1 MGRRRQRLKRERRL
15 SRLQQKLQET
25 DQLKLQPDNSV
36 MIERLK
42 EVQVDPE
49 PQDLMKLLKADL
61 LKMAKDLN
69 CDVNNR
75 NTKAQIIE
83 AIEKQSE

>member
-25 DQLKLQPDNSV
+25 SQIKPQPANSV

-42 EVQVDPE
+42 EVQIEPE

-61 LKMAKDLN
+61 LKMAEDLN
-69 CDVNNR
+69 CDVNGK
-75 NTKAQIIE
+75 NTKTQIVE